1 MQVLGV
7 LVGMWKDRKRLI
19 VLGGIALV
27 LAVAVLFVYGR
38 SHQAGLI
45 EQLHSGDA
53 DERVEAVHGLEK
65 IGSASAAEAIAGAV
79 NAGDGRLAGQA
90 VSALGR
96 MGRPENLRHIRS
108 AARAEN
114 EEVRVAAIT
123 ALGSVGD
130 EADVDLLVENL
141 SDKQEGKR
149 LRAAAALSLGQ
160 LDRFRAVPAL
170 IEALEDPSPLVRGR
184 AYAAIRRIYQLDVG
198 FHANDDPA
206 KRRAAIV
213 RIRQLYP
220 LLKERHADYV
230 RRMKGREE

>member
-1 MQVLGV
+1 
-7 LVGMWKDRKRLI
+7 MWKTHRRRI
-19 VLGGIALV
+19 VLGGIAV
-27 LAVAVLFVYGR
+27 LLGAGVLFLYGR
-38 SHQAGLI
+38 SRQAALI
-45 EQLHSGDA
+45 EQLHGGDA
-53 DERVEAVHGLEK
+53 DECVEAVHGLEE
-65 IGSASAAEAIAGAV
+65 IGSASAAEAIAGAAK
-79 NAGDGRLAGQA
+79 AGDARLASQA

-96 MGRPENLRHIRS
+96 MGRPEDLRHIR
-108 AARAEN
+108 AAAKAED

-123 ALGSVGD
+123 ALGGVGS

-141 SDKQEGKR
+141 ANKQEGKR

-184 AYAAIRRIYQLDVG
+184 AYAAIRKIYQLDVG
-198 FHANDDPA
+198 FRANDEPA
-206 KRRAAIV
+206 KRQAAIV